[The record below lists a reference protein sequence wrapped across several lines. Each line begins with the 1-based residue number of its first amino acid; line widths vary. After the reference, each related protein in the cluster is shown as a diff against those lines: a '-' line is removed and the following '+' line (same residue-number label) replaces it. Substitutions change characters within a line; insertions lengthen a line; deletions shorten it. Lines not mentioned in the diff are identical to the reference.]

1 MSSSAPATVA
11 DMLPRM
17 AASQPDATAIYFPTK
32 RRDAQGLLEYQ
43 QVSYRELNER
53 SDQIAAGLHAVGIAR
68 GDRAAL
74 MVKPSP
80 ELFALTF
87 AMFKA
92 GVVPVMIDPGLGIRG
107 LATCLA
113 NAKPSAFIGIPLAHA
128 ARIALGW
135 GRATV
140 NRWIWVGGWVGGWFS
155 GVGSGGHTLAQVEA
169 LGAARLRAGQP
180 LGSTGPDEIAAVLF
194 TSGSTGPAKGVV
206 YRHRTFS
213 AQVESIRSMF
223 GIEPGEID
231 LPTFP
236 LFALFDPALG
246 MTTVLPDMDASKPA
260 RVDPRAII
268 EPIQRFGVTTMF
280 GSPALLN
287 TVGRHG
293 EAAGVQLPSLRRV
306 IAAGAPLPAQTIAR
320 WHTMLGPSADLFPPY
335 GATESLPV
343 ACMPCREILSNT
355 WAWTEQGAGV
365 CVGAPVPAIEVRII
379 QITDDPIPSWDE
391 QLVLPDGEVGE
402 IAVRG
407 PMVTEAYFND
417 AANTDKAKIREGE
430 RIWHRMGD
438 VGWRDEHGRI
448 WFCGRKTHR
457 VVTSDGQTM
466 FTVSS
471 EKVFD
476 VHPDVY
482 RSALVGPRQGPT
494 LCVELEPGCARA
506 WDTIVGELRELA
518 AREQANGCEPGRG
531 LGGVSLGQIQHYLR
545 YDARGGFPVD
555 IRHNAKI
562 GRERLRAWAQ
572 EQLP

>member
-1 MSSSAPATVA
+1 MSASAAATVA

-32 RRDAQGLLEYQ
+32 RRDANGLLEYV
-43 QVSYRELNER
+43 QVSYRELDER
-53 SDQIAAGLHAVGIAR
+53 SDRIAAGLHAVGIAR

-92 GVVPVMIDPGLGIRG
+92 GVVPVMIDPGLGLRG
-107 LATCLA
+107 LASCLA

-135 GRATV
+135 GRETV
-140 NRWIWVGGWVGGWFS
+140 NRWVWVGGWF
-155 GVGSGGHTLAQVEA
+155 GGLGSGGHTLAQVES
-169 LGAARLRAGQP
+169 LGAARLRAGHP

-194 TSGSTGPAKGVV
+194 TSGSTGPPKGVV
-206 YRHRTFS
+206 YRHRTFV
-213 AQVESIRSMF
+213 AQVESIRAMF

-246 MTTVLPDMDASKPA
+246 MTTVLPDMDSSKPA
-260 RVDPRAII
+260 KVDPQAII

-293 EAAGVQLPSLRRV
+293 ERERVRLPSLRRV
-306 IAAGAPLPAQTIAR
+306 IAAGAPLPAQTIGR
-320 WHTMLGPSADLFPPY
+320 WHGMLGPDADLFPPY

-343 ACMPCREILSNT
+343 ACMPCREILADT

-365 CVGAPVPAIEVRII
+365 CVGSPVPSIEVRII
-379 QITDDPIPSWDE
+379 EITDDPIPSWRDE
-391 QLVLPDGEVGE
+391 LVLPDGEVGE

-407 PMVTEAYFND
+407 PMVTDAYFND
-417 AANTDKAKIREGE
+417 VANTDRAKILDGE
-430 RIWHRMGD
+430 QIWHRMGD

-448 WFCGRKTHR
+448 WFCGRKSHR
-457 VVTSDGQTM
+457 VVISDGPTM

-476 VHPDVY
+476 AHPDVY
-482 RSALVGPRQGPT
+482 RSALVGPRQGPS

-506 WDTIVGELRELA
+506 WSSIVSELRELA
-518 AREQANGCEPGRG
+518 ERTPETEGARG
-531 LGGVSLGQIQHYLR
+531 LGGASLAGIQHYLR
-545 YDARGGFPVD
+545 YDQRGGFPVD

-562 GRERLRAWAQ
+562 GRERLRAWAE
-572 EQLP
+572 EQLA